1 MVIAVD
7 VGTSAARASAY
18 AVDGRAVSALYHQ
31 VPYEPRVTADGG
43 VEHDPGVLLAA
54 VATGLDAVCAR
65 AGRAA
70 VRAVG
75 VTTFWHGVS
84 GFDAAGQAVTPV
96 YTWADSRSARDAGL
110 LRDALDEAGL
120 HARTGCH
127 LHSSYWPAKLRW
139 FARERPAEAR
149 RVTRWGS
156 FGEHLELTLFGEA
169 ATSVSMASATGLFD
183 VAAGTWDAE
192 ALAAA
197 GVETRHLFR
206 VVDRA
211 EGRRGLRREWAAR
224 WPALHAVP
232 WLPAVGDGAA
242 GNVGSDCLGPDRIA
256 LNVGTSAALRVAT
269 GGAQPPP
276 PGLWRYGVDRERL
289 LLGGATSE
297 GGNVYAWCR
306 EVLRLPD
313 DATLEQRLEAMTP
326 DAHGLTV
333 LPFLAGERAP
343 GWRGDR
349 RGAVAGLSLDTGP
362 LEIVR
367 AALEAV
373 ALRRARS
380 RRSPRKRCSRSRA
393 PPSPRTGASR
403 WPWRAAPRRERRT
416 RAWRS
421 RRSPPRCRGTAPSSF
436 SATSGASPRITR
448 TRITAWRARRCCR
461 GCRSRSSA
469 SSASPVKA
477 PIPRPSPPS
486 TRGRWVRCWAC
497 GAASCRGSIWSFS
510 ASASTAT
517 PPRSSR
523 ARPCSTRPSA
533 RWPRSTRRP
542 RPSRSASRSP
552 TRSSTPPPASSI
564 SSRARRRPR
573 S

>member
-7 VGTSAARASAY
+7 VGTSSARASAY

-54 VATGLDAVCAR
+54 VATCLDAVCAR

-75 VTTFWHGVS
+75 VTTFWHGLC

-139 FARERPAEAR
+139 FARERAAEAR

-232 WLPAVGDGAA
+232 WFPAVGDGAA

-269 GGAQPPP
+269 GRAQPPP
-276 PGLWRYGVDRERL
+276 PGLWRYGIDRERL

-349 RGAVAGLSLDTGP
+349 RGAVAGLSLDTGALAGNAEDAVGRDRHPREQRRVCHAVVGIRVIRRHAP
-362 LEIVR
+362 LVPE
-367 AALEAV
+367 EEDGAV
-373 ALRRARS
+373 PRHLRGERRLREPLVRRARRGAARQGHREAPARGDGGARDLEHLLRRGLRERARIVDDTDLGGRGHGHDHTLSSNARCRASAS
-380 RRSPRKRCSRSRA
+380 RYRAWCAGSGSKVSPSGARAAARSGRA
-393 PPSPRTGASR
+393 PSACSAS
-403 WPWRAAPRRERRT
+403 RAAPRLVV
-416 RAWRS
+416 
-421 RRSPPRCRGTAPSSF
+421 
-436 SATSGASPRITR
+436 SG
-448 TRITAWRARRCCR
+448 
-461 GCRSRSSA
+461 
-469 SSASPVKA
+469 
-477 PIPRPSPPS
+477 
-486 TRGRWVRCWAC
+486 
-497 GAASCRGSIWSFS
+497 SCDHVTG
-510 ASASTAT
+510 
-517 PPRSSR
+517 
-523 ARPCSTRPSA
+523 
-533 RWPRSTRRP
+533 
-542 RPSRSASRSP
+542 
-552 TRSSTPPPASSI
+552 
-564 SSRARRRPR
+564 
-573 S
+573 